1 MPSNN
6 KRLTTCRAIATTR
19 ANIKDA
25 WRTLKCEG
33 AELQPRTPRDLS
45 AQERLY
51 VIRMAQQGNVTEA
64 IGQFLSYA
72 PMRKHR
78 ASMSPMI
85 PGIARPAIA
94 VENRTAKVISDDEQF
109 LIRP

>member
-1 MPSNN
+1 MS
-6 KRLTTCRAIATTR
+6 
-19 ANIKDA
+19 
-25 WRTLKCEG
+25 
-33 AELQPRTPRDLS
+33 
-45 AQERLY
+45 
-51 VIRMAQQGNVTEA
+51 RMAQQGNVTEA